1 MNANDQ
7 FFARDAHVDAAA
19 IAALPNSRKIHVVG
33 SRADIR
39 VPMREITQ
47 SDTPASS
54 LSTEG
59 AEKNPALVVYD
70 TSGPYTDPAA
80 SIDIRAGLPALRAQW
95 IEDRHDTEALPQL
108 SSAYGRER
116 LAEPELAGM
125 RFDLHRLPRRARTGA
140 NLSGNVT
147 QMHYARRGI
156 VTPEMEFV
164 AIRENLQR
172 EQHARGHARTRDAP
186 ASGPE
191 LRRSDSGIHHA
202 RVRPQRSRPRPRDHP
217 QQHQSPGIRADDHRP
232 QFPREDQRQH
242 RQLGGVVVD
251 RGRSRQDDLGD
262 PLGRRYG
269 DGSLDRQEHP
279 RDARVDHPQF
289 AGADRD
295 GAHLSGAGEGG
306 RQGGGAHLGD
316 VPRHTDRAGR
326 AGRRLLHHPRRR
338 ACCATSR

>member
-172 EQHARGHARTRDAP
+172 EQHARGHAP
-186 ASGPE
+186 NS
-191 LRRSDSGIHHA
+191 
-202 RVRPQRSRPRPRDHP
+202 
-217 QQHQSPGIRADDHRP
+217 
-232 QFPREDQRQH
+232 
-242 RQLGGVVVD
+242 
-251 RGRSRQDDLGD
+251 
-262 PLGRRYG
+262 
-269 DGSLDRQEHP
+269 
-279 RDARVDHPQF
+279 
-289 AGADRD
+289 
-295 GAHLSGAGEGG
+295 
-306 RQGGGAHLGD
+306 
-316 VPRHTDRAGR
+316 
-326 AGRRLLHHPRRR
+326 
-338 ACCATSR
+338 